1 MDKCRERH
9 LVHYLYPVGLIW
21 LTLSARSFLALQRR
35 PHSLPQDE
43 NIGNPLN
50 VLRIVLQ
57 DEASGKH
64 GTKLRDEI
72 ALEWGLYPAHVPP
85 LRKSSDSE
93 FFQHAYL
100 IPSIIVHVFFA
111 ILDDGR
117 PAGDVSAFF
126 FSSNPGSFYVSPY
139 IYIYIYTTTT
149 TKKRDL
155 SQVCSVTCANVC
167 GVSSM
172 VWQ

>member
-1 MDKCRERH
+1 MDECRERH
-9 LVHYLYPVGLIW
+9 PVHDLYPVGLIR
-21 LTLSARSFLALQRR
+21 LAPSARSFLALQRR
-35 PHSLPQDE
+35 PHGLPQDE

-50 VLRIVLQ
+50 VLRVVLQ
-57 DEASGKH
+57 DEASGEH

-117 PAGDVSAFF
+117 PACDVSALFF
-126 FSSNPGSFYVSPY
+126 LVNPGSFYAPP
-139 IYIYIYTTTT
+139 YIYTTTT
-149 TKKRDL
+149 TTTKRRKVDL
-155 SQVCSVTCANVC
+155 SQV
-167 GVSSM
+167 
-172 VWQ
+172 